1 MDKLIFLL
9 IIAGIGVVLLV
20 AMFTYYRHHKKINDE
35 IASFNHHAHD
45 IDDVLLKDHGD
56 PVVDD
61 TELPGSFSAS
71 RNDNFDIEQVSLS
84 NDSTVHNSS
93 LNKKDERELVDGV
106 YINTKRVI
114 RQNNT
119 NTIPSFKT
127 QTDTFAAHKNQLS
140 SVHHEQT
147 ENTASPAEN
156 SVVNQEAAAE
166 AKAEPGQKVTE
177 PCAEIT
183 TSENITQTVEQ
194 AEPAPASKPV
204 APQQN
209 PQQSIKIMPVSLPE
223 GVEDLIISHSIL
235 AKDKYFS
242 GTELYRALEGAG
254 LQFGEMNIYHY
265 PGDNKPGTWA
275 LFSVANIVE
284 PGTFDPD
291 PAAAEKFTTP
301 GISLFMRLP
310 VKTDNYQA
318 YEKLLE
324 IARKLADELGGE
336 LCDETRS
343 QLTRQAIGYKKEQIR
358 KLNFEI
364 AKAERLA
371 GMAH

>member
-1 MDKLIFLL
+1 MDKLTFLL

-20 AMFTYYRHHKKINDE
+20 AMFTYYKHHKKINDE
-35 IASFNHHAHD
+35 IKSFNNHAHN
-45 IDDVLLKDHGD
+45 IDDVLLKEHGEQLI
-56 PVVDD
+56 DD

-71 RNDNFDIEQVSLS
+71 RNDNFDIEQVNLS
-84 NDSTVHNSS
+84 NDSVAHNSA
-93 LNKKDERELVDGV
+93 LNKHEEKNDGELVDGV

-114 RQNNT
+114 SQNNT
-119 NTIPSFKT
+119 NTTPSFKT
-127 QTDTFAAHKNQLS
+127 QTDTFAAHKNQVS
-140 SVHHEQT
+140 AKHNEQT
-147 ENTASPAEN
+147 EDSVPPVEN
-156 SVVNQEAAAE
+156 NAVTQPLSAE
-166 AKAEPGQKVTE
+166 ATPEPEQKVTE
-177 PCAEIT
+177 PSPET
-183 TSENITQTVEQ
+183 TSSENITQAVEQ
-194 AEPAPASKPV
+194 AEPAAVSKPKQ
-204 APQQN
+204 PQQT
-209 PQQSIKIMPVSLPE
+209 IKIMPVSLPE

-242 GTELYRALEGAG
+242 GTELYQALERAG

-265 PGDNKPGTWA
+265 PGDNNPNTWA

-284 PGTFDPD
+284 PGTFDTD
-291 PAAAEKFTTP
+291 PAAAEKFSTP

-310 VKTDNYQA
+310 AKTDNYQA

-324 IARKLADELGGE
+324 IARKLADELKGE

-343 QLTRQAIGYKKEQIR
+343 QLTRQAISYKKEQIR

>member
-1 MDKLIFLL
+1 MDKLTFLL

-20 AMFTYYRHHKKINDE
+20 AMFTYYKHHKKINDE
-35 IASFNHHAHD
+35 IESFNNHVHD

-56 PVVDD
+56 QTVDD

-71 RNDNFDIEQVSLS
+71 RNDNFDIEQVNLS
-84 NDSTVHNSS
+84 NDSVAHNSA
-93 LNKKDERELVDGV
+93 LNKHDEQDERELVDGV

-114 RQNNT
+114 SQNNT
-119 NTIPSFKT
+119 NTTPSFKT
-127 QTDTFAAHKNQLS
+127 QTDTFAAHKNQVS
-140 SVHHEQT
+140 AVHNEQS
-147 ENTASPAEN
+147 ENIASPAEATHE
-156 SVVNQEAAAE
+156 SE
-166 AKAEPGQKVTE
+166 QKITE
-177 PCAEIT
+177 PSAET
-183 TSENITQTVEQ
+183 TASENITQTSEQ
-194 AEPAPASKPV
+194 PEPAAVSKPKP
-204 APQQN
+204 PQQI
-209 PQQSIKIMPVSLPE
+209 IKIMPVSLPE

-242 GTELYRALEGAG
+242 GTELYRALESAG

-265 PGDNKPGTWA
+265 PGDNNPNTYA

-291 PAAAEKFTTP
+291 PAAAEKFSTP

-310 VKTDNYQA
+310 AKTDNYQA

-324 IARKLADELGGE
+324 IARRLADELEGE

-343 QLTRQAIGYKKEQIR
+343 QLTRQAISYKKEQIR

>member
-1 MDKLIFLL
+1 MDKLTFLL

-20 AMFTYYRHHKKINDE
+20 AMFTYYKHHKKINDE
-35 IASFNHHAHD
+35 IESFNNHAHD

-56 PVVDD
+56 QTVDD

-71 RNDNFDIEQVSLS
+71 RNDNFDIEQVNLS
-84 NDSTVHNSS
+84 NDSVAHNSA
-93 LNKKDERELVDGV
+93 LDKEDERELVDGV

-114 RQNNT
+114 SQNNT
-119 NTIPSFKT
+119 NTTPSFKT
-127 QTDTFAAHKNQLS
+127 QTDTFAAHKNQVS
-140 SVHHEQT
+140 AVHNEQT
-147 ENTASPAEN
+147 ENTASPTKD
-156 SVVNQEAAAE
+156 STVNQESTVE
-166 AKAEPGQKVTE
+166 AKPEPEQKITE
-177 PCAEIT
+177 PSAET
-183 TSENITQTVEQ
+183 TSRETITQTIEQ
-194 AEPAPASKPV
+194 PEPAAVSEPKQ
-204 APQQN
+204 PQQI
-209 PQQSIKIMPVSLPE
+209 IKIMPVSLPE

-242 GTELYRALEGAG
+242 GTELYRALESAG

-265 PGDNKPGTWA
+265 PGDNNPNTYA

-291 PAAAEKFTTP
+291 PAAAEKFSTP

-310 VKTDNYQA
+310 AKTDNYQA

-324 IARKLADELGGE
+324 IARRLADELEGE

-343 QLTRQAIGYKKEQIR
+343 QLTRQAISYKKEQIR

>member
-1 MDKLIFLL
+1 MDKLTFLL

-20 AMFTYYRHHKKINDE
+20 AMFTYYKHHKKINDE
-35 IASFNHHAHD
+35 IESFNNHAHD
-45 IDDVLLKDHGD
+45 IDDVLLKEHGD
-56 PVVDD
+56 QTVDD

-71 RNDNFDIEQVSLS
+71 RNDNFDIEQVNLS
-84 NDSTVHNSS
+84 NDSVAHNSA
-93 LNKKDERELVDGV
+93 LNKHDEQDERELVDGV

-114 RQNNT
+114 SQNNT
-119 NTIPSFKT
+119 NTTPSFKT
-127 QTDTFAAHKNQLS
+127 QTDTFAAHKKPVS
-140 SVHHEQT
+140 AVHNEQT
-147 ENTASPAEN
+147 ENIASP
-156 SVVNQEAAAE
+156 VEATP
-166 AKAEPGQKVTE
+166 EPEHKITE
-177 PCAEIT
+177 PSAEIT
-183 TSENITQTVEQ
+183 ASEKITQTIEQ
-194 AEPAPASKPV
+194 PEPAAVSKPKQ
-204 APQQN
+204 PQQI
-209 PQQSIKIMPVSLPE
+209 IKIMPVSLPE

-265 PGDNKPGTWA
+265 PGDNNPNTYA

-284 PGTFDPD
+284 PGTFDPE
-291 PAAAEKFTTP
+291 PAAAEKFSTP

-310 VKTDNYQA
+310 AKTDNYQA

-324 IARKLADELGGE
+324 IARRLADELEGE

-343 QLTRQAIGYKKEQIR
+343 QLTRQAISYKKEQIR

>member
-1 MDKLIFLL
+1 MDKLTFLL

-20 AMFTYYRHHKKINDE
+20 AMFTYYKHHKKINDE
-35 IASFNHHAHD
+35 IESFNNHAHN
-45 IDDVLLKDHGD
+45 IDDVLLKDHSD
-56 PVVDD
+56 QTVDD

-71 RNDNFDIEQVSLS
+71 RNDNFDIEQVNLS
-84 NDSTVHNSS
+84 NDSIAHNSA
-93 LNKKDERELVDGV
+93 LNKEDERELVDGV

-114 RQNNT
+114 SQNSSHANT
-119 NTIPSFKT
+119 TPSFKT
-127 QTDTFAAHKNQLS
+127 QTDTFAAHKNQVS
-140 SVHHEQT
+140 AEHNEQS
-147 ENTASPAEN
+147 ENTASPAE
-156 SVVNQEAAAE
+156 ATP
-166 AKAEPGQKVTE
+166 EPEQKITE
-177 PCAEIT
+177 SSAEIT
-183 TSENITQTVEQ
+183 TSENIIQTIEQ
-194 AEPAPASKPV
+194 PESAAVSEPKQ
-204 APQQN
+204 PQQT
-209 PQQSIKIMPVSLPE
+209 IKIMPVSLPE
-223 GVEDLIISHSIL
+223 GVDDLIISHSIL

-242 GTELYRALEGAG
+242 GIELYRALEGAG

-265 PGDNKPGTWA
+265 PGDNNHNTYA

-284 PGTFDPD
+284 PGTFDRA
-291 PAAAEKFTTP
+291 PAAAENFSTL

-310 VKTDNYQA
+310 AKTDNYQA

-324 IARKLADELGGE
+324 IARKLADELAGE

-343 QLTRQAIGYKKEQIR
+343 QLTRQAISYKKEQIR